1 LKTFEDYYLKMD
13 YPNALLTL
21 EKNQSAMDL
30 GLWHYNMGTVFGKM
44 NDWPMARF
52 HFILAETGGFHSK
65 ELNQNQQLV
74 EDKLEVVE
82 LEKPLSAS
90 DYLIKAGFI
99 AADGP
104 LLSLGFLFLAI
115 GLWVLRKK
123 PTLKAAS
130 IFVLA
135 VITPLML
142 DVWIDSWPKKVV
154 ISPKQIFDGPS
165 ALFGSRGE
173 IPPGIMIMTNTKD
186 DWEKIIF
193 PSRYSGWIKSAGLKR
208 LELQ

>member
-1 LKTFEDYYLKMD
+1 MD

-21 EKNQSAMDL
+21 KKNQSAMDL

-52 HFILAETGGFHSK
+52 HFILAETSGFHSK

-74 EDKLEVVE
+74 EEKLEVVE
-82 LEKPLSAS
+82 LEKPLAAS

-135 VITPLML
+135 VVTPLML

-193 PSRYSGWIKSAGLKR
+193 PSRFSGWIKSDGLKR